1 MKTLTSFRLKILGSI
16 FMILNNVYVYIGM
29 IDGIYIPIWFG
40 YLGQLAAPIFFYLI
54 VEGFFHTKD
63 RKKYLSRIIYS
74 AILMS
79 YIDIKFRVH
88 NNIFYSLALSIM
100 LMMSIEALELT
111 KNKISFR
118 GFKII
123 IGIILICIVYILTEA
138 SIYGLLMTLIFY
150 YLRNNKRCM
159 FICYTLL
166 SLIPLIAASF
176 LDTDFLDAILKWD
189 YQWMMIFGIIPILL
203 YNGKLG
209 VNNKYA
215 KWIFYILYPLHLI
228 ILSIIRDII
237 KL

>member
-176 LDTDFLDAILKWD
+176 LDTDFLTST
-189 YQWMMIFGIIPILL
+189 
-203 YNGKLG
+203 
-209 VNNKYA
+209 
-215 KWIFYILYPLHLI
+215 PLDVTI
-228 ILSIIRDII
+228 Q
-237 KL
+237 